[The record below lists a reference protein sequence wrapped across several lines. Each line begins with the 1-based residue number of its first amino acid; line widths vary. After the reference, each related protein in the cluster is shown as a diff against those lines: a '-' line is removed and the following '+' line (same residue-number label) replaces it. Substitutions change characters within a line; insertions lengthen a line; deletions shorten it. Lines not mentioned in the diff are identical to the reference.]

1 MLARERSGM
10 VARSTSVAP
19 LGIGVIGCGTI
30 ANSAHLP
37 AIRRL
42 RDRLR
47 LVAVADVREEQAARA
62 AREYGAEAYYTDYRQ
77 LLARPD
83 IAIVD
88 ICTPEFLHGEQ
99 VPAAA
104 AAGKHILCE
113 KPMADSLAAADAML
127 DAARRA
133 GVKFMVGHSRRFTP
147 RYREVRAALDRGEI
161 GEVRLARENERR
173 PRAMYAGLKLPSGYW
188 APSGKPWVAAAG
200 YTLGAALTNAVHET
214 DLLRWFA
221 GAEAASVYAES
232 RVSDPEGEVPD
243 FITLTVRFTNGA
255 LGATEIVNR
264 LPFGYPSYHQL
275 ELFGTAGIMR
285 ATDPAMATLTD
296 FRADAGLR
304 QPLNFDTLLH
314 IEEAYV
320 AELRGLVD
328 AVLDDTPVP
337 LPPEEARAALAI
349 SLAAVQSSNEG
360 RVIHLSHGE
369 QPAMHDARA
378 ATNDGGRMAH
388 G

>member
-1 MLARERSGM
+1 MTGSLRRG
-10 VARSTSVAP
+10 P

-62 AREYGAEAYYTDYRQ
+62 AREYGAEAHYTDYRQ

-83 IAIVD
+83 MAIVD
-88 ICTPEFLHGEQ
+88 VCTPEFLHGEQ
-99 VPAAA
+99 VAAAA

-147 RYREVRAALDRGEI
+147 RYREVRAAIDRGEI
-161 GEVRLARENERR
+161 GAVRLVRENERR
-173 PRAMYAGLKLPSGYW
+173 PRAMYDVLKLPSGYW
-188 APSGKPWVAAAG
+188 EPEGKAWVRARG

-221 GAEAASVYAES
+221 GAEVESVYAES
-232 RVSDPEGEVPD
+232 RITDPDGEVPD
-243 FITLTVRFTNGA
+243 FITFTIRFRNGA
-255 LGATEIVNR
+255 LGASEVVNR
-264 LPFGYPSYHQL
+264 LPPGYPYYHQL
-275 ELFGTAGIMR
+275 EVFGTTGLIR
-285 ATDPAMATLTD
+285 ATDPTMVTLTD
-296 FRADAGLR
+296 YRADAGLQ
-304 QPLNFDTLLH
+304 QPLNFGTLLH
-314 IEEAYV
+314 IDEAYV
-320 AELRGLVD
+320 AELRALVD
-328 AVLDDTPVP
+328 AVVDDLPVP

-349 SLAAVQSSNEG
+349 ALAAVRSSEEG
-360 RVIHLSHGE
+360 RVI
-369 QPAMHDARA
+369 
-378 ATNDGGRMAH
+378 RMTSAEC
-388 G
+388 